1 MFDFVRSHTKLFQ
14 FLLLLVI
21 VPAFVFGFGL
31 QGYNKFTGPGNTTVV
46 KVGSGRI
53 TQEEFDNAHRRQ
65 IDRIRRQAP
74 GVDIKMF
81 DTPQIRQQL
90 LDTMIR
96 DRVLQEVAEKL
107 HLNASDVRIRSLMNS
122 DPQLASLRGPDGS
135 INKDL
140 YIQALASNGLTPQE
154 FEANYPRQQVMLGVS
169 RTAFAPAAAASAAFD
184 AFFQQRELQVQRFDA
199 KDYTSKVTPTDA
211 DIEKFYKDPANAALF
226 QAEEQA
232 NIEYVMLDVD
242 SLAKSVKITDEQLKQ
257 AYDQNDKL
265 GRYTTQEERKASHIL
280 VKVDKSAPAEER
292 AKAKAKAEAL
302 LAEVKKNPGSFAEI
316 AKKNSD
322 DRATAVQGGA
332 LEFFNREAM
341 AKPFSDAAFSMK
353 EGDISGVVETDYG
366 YHIIKVTG
374 VHAGGKK
381 SFDEVKGEIEKD
393 LRRAE
398 AQKLFADKA
407 VDFTNTVY
415 EQSDSLKPAVDKFK
429 LELRAAQ
436 NVKRTPLPN
445 APVPLNS
452 EKLMAALFAPD
463 IVKNK
468 RNTDAVEIGP
478 NQLVSARIV
487 QYTPAHMIALAEVKE
502 MVRQRI
508 VQAQATALARKDG
521 EARLAEVKKT
531 PQAALPGEPVVVSR
545 IGGKDVPRQ
554 VVDAALRADA
564 SRLPLALGVELPD
577 GYAVVRLTKVLGRD
591 PAAPDAAQAQP
602 QMAQA
607 VGEAETMAYYAALKT
622 RLKVET
628 KDKSLKVSTD
638 AASAPK

>member
-199 KDYTSKVTPTDA
+199 KDYASKVAPTDA

-226 QAEEQA
+226 RAEEQA

-302 LAEVKKNPGSFAEI
+302 LAEVKKNPGAFAEI

>member
-65 IDRIRRQAP
+65 IERIRRQAP
-74 GVDIKMF
+74 GIDIKMF
-81 DTPQIRQQL
+81 DTPQMRQQL

-96 DRVLQEVAEKL
+96 DRVLQEVSDKL
-107 HLNASDVRIRSLMNS
+107 HLGASDVRIRTLMNN
-122 DPQLASLRGPDGS
+122 DPQLASMRGPDGA

-140 YIQALASNGLTPQE
+140 YIQALAANGLSPQE
-154 FEANYPRQQVMLGVS
+154 FEANYPRQQVLLGVS
-169 RTAFAPAAAASAAFD
+169 RTAFAPAAAASTAFD
-184 AFFQQRELQVQRFDA
+184 AFFQQRELQLQRFDA
-199 KDYTSKVTPTDA
+199 KDYASKATPSDA

-242 SLAKSVKITDEQLKQ
+242 SLMKSVKVTDEQLKH
-257 AYDQNDKL
+257 YYEQNEKQ
-265 GRYTTQEERKASHIL
+265 GRYTVQEERKASHIL
-280 VKVDKSAPAEER
+280 VKADKNAPAEER

-302 LAEVKKNPGSFAEI
+302 LAEVKKNPAGFADI

-322 DRATAVQGGA
+322 DKASAERGGD
-332 LEFFNREAM
+332 LDFFNREAM
-341 AKPFSDAAFSMK
+341 VKPFSDAAFAMK
-353 EGDISGVVETDYG
+353 EGDISGIVESDFG
-366 YHIIKVTG
+366 FHIIKVTG

-381 SFDEVKGEIEKD
+381 SFDDVKAEIEKD
-393 LRRAE
+393 LRRTE
-398 AQKLFADKA
+398 AQKLFAEKA

-429 LELRAAQ
+429 LELRTAQ
-436 NVKRTPLPN
+436 NVKRTASPN
-445 APVPLNS
+445 APAPLNS

-468 RNTDAVEIGP
+468 RNTDAVEVGP

-487 QYTPAHMIALAEVKE
+487 QYTAAHTIPLAEVKD
-502 MVRQRI
+502 MVRERV
-508 VQAQATALARKDG
+508 VQAQAATLARKDG
-521 EARLAEVKKT
+521 EARLAEVKKD
-531 PQAALPGEPVVVSR
+531 PQTVLPGEAAVVSR
-545 IGGKDVPRQ
+545 AGAKDVPRQ
-554 VVDAALRADA
+554 VVDAVLRADA
-564 SRLPLALGVELPD
+564 SKLPVALGVELPN

-591 PAAPDAAQAQP
+591 PAAPDAARSQP

-607 VGEAETMAYYAALKT
+607 FGEAETMAYYAALKT

-628 KDKSLKVSTD
+628 KEKSLKVSTD

>member
-65 IDRIRRQAP
+65 IERIRRQAP

-81 DTPQIRQQL
+81 DTPQVRQQL
-90 LDTMIR
+90 LDTLVR
-96 DRVLQEVAEKL
+96 DRVLQEVSEKL
-107 HLNASDVRIRSLMNS
+107 HLNASDERIRSLMAS

-135 INKDL
+135 ISKDR
-140 YIQALASNGLTPQE
+140 YIQALAENGLTPQE
-154 FEANYPRQQVMLGVS
+154 FEANYPRQQVLLGVS
-169 RTAFAPAAAASAAFD
+169 RTSFAPAAAASAAFD
-184 AFFQQRELQVQRFDA
+184 AFFQQRELQLQRFDA
-199 KDYTSKVTPTDA
+199 KDYASKVTPTDA

-242 SLAKSVKITDEQLKQ
+242 SLAKSVKVTDEQLKHY
-257 AYDQNDKL
+257 YDQNEKL

-302 LAEVKKNPGSFAEI
+302 LAEVKKNPGNFAEI

-322 DRATAVQGGA
+322 DKASAQRGGD
-332 LEFFNREAM
+332 LDFFNREAM
-341 AKPFSDAAFSMK
+341 VKPFTDAAFSMK
-353 EGDISGVVETDYG
+353 EGEISGLVETDYG

-374 VHAGGKK
+374 AHAGGKK
-381 SFDEVKGEIEKD
+381 TFEEVKPEIEKD
-393 LRRAE
+393 VRRAE
-398 AQKLFADKA
+398 AQKLFAEKA

-429 LELRAAQ
+429 LELRTAQ
-436 NVKRTPLPN
+436 NVKRTPSPN
-445 APVPLNS
+445 APAPLNS

-468 RNTDAVEIGP
+468 RNTDAVEVGP

-487 QYTPAHMIALAEVKE
+487 QYTAAHTVPLAEVKD
-502 MVRQRI
+502 MVRERVI
-508 VQAQATALARKDG
+508 QAQATALARKDG
-521 EARLAEVKKT
+521 EARLAELKKD
-531 PQAALPGEPVVVSR
+531 PQAALAGEAVLVSR
-545 IGGKDVPRQ
+545 AASKDLPRQ

-564 SRLPLALGVELPD
+564 SKLPAAVGVELPN
-577 GYAVVRLTKVLGRD
+577 GYAVLRLTKVLGRD
-591 PAAPDAAQAQP
+591 PAAPDAARALP

>member
-65 IDRIRRQAP
+65 IERIRRQAP
-74 GVDIKMF
+74 GIDIKLF
-81 DTPQIRQQL
+81 DTPQMRQQL
-90 LDTMIR
+90 LDTMVR

-107 HLNASDVRIRSLMNS
+107 HLDASDVRIRSLMAS

-135 INKDL
+135 IDKNR
-140 YIQALASNGLTPQE
+140 YVQALASAGLSPKE
-154 FEANYPRQQVMLGVS
+154 YESNYPREQVLYGVN
-169 RTAFAPAAAASAAFD
+169 RTAFAPAASASAVFD
-184 AFFQQRELQVQRFDA
+184 AYFQQRELQVQRFDA

-242 SLAKSVKITDEQLKQ
+242 SLAKSVKVTDEQLKHY
-257 AYDQNDKL
+257 YDQNEKQ

-280 VKVDKSAPAEER
+280 VKVQPNAPPEER
-292 AKAKAKAEAL
+292 AKAKARAEAL
-302 LAEVKKNPGSFAEI
+302 LAEVKKNPGNFAEI

-322 DRATAVQGGA
+322 DKATAVQGGA

-341 AKPFSDAAFSMK
+341 TKPFADAAFSMK
-353 EGDISGVVETDYG
+353 EGDLSGVVETEYG

-381 SFDEVKGEIEKD
+381 SFEEVKPEIEKD

-398 AQKLFADKA
+398 AQKLFAEKA

-429 LELRAAQ
+429 LELHTAQ

-445 APVPLNS
+445 APAPLNS

-468 RNTDAVEIGP
+468 RNTDAVEVGP
-478 NQLVSARIV
+478 NQLVSARIL
-487 QYTPAHMIALAEVKE
+487 QYTPAHTIPLAEVKD
-502 MVRQRI
+502 MVRERV
-508 VQAQATALARKDG
+508 VQAQAAALARKDG
-521 EARLAEVKKT
+521 EARLADVKKD
-531 PQAALPGEPVVVSR
+531 PQTTLPGEAVLVSR
-545 IGGKDVPRQ
+545 VNAKDVPRQ

-564 SRLPLALGVELPD
+564 SKLPVAVGVELPG
-577 GYAVVRLTKVLGRD
+577 GYAVLRITKVLGRD
-591 PAAPDAAQAQP
+591 PAAPDAKLLQP
-602 QMAQA
+602 QLAQA
-607 VGEAETMAYYAALKT
+607 VSQVESEAYVSALKT

-628 KDKSLKVSTD
+628 KEKSLKVSSD